1 MDTFNNLPA
10 QITCTT
16 QSGRQFDLNTED
28 GHGDKTNDRIF
39 YEDTMDERV
48 KLYSAYRAGE

>member
-16 QSGRQFDLNTED
+16 QSGRQFNLNTED
-28 GHGDKTNDRIF
+28 RHGDKTNDRIF
-39 YEDTMDERV
+39 YEDTTDERV
-48 KLYSAYRAGE
+48 KLHSAYRAGE